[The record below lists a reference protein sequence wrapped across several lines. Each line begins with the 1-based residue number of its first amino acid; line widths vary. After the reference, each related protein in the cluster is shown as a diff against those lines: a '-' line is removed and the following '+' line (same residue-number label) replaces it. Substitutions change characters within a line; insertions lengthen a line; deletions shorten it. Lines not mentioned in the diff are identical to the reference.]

1 MPAFV
6 LPTTDIDESG
16 RSFHFVIEP
25 AWLGEAL
32 TDTGLHV
39 VDDARAGTLDVFAQK
54 TSGQDYVVRSR
65 VKTLVHVPCAR
76 CLDDVP
82 LPIDLDLTTLV
93 HPRGAAPRG
102 PVEDEDLE
110 IDEDSPDVEYYTGEQ
125 IVLDDVVRENIVLE
139 EPMQTLCR
147 PDCPGIEIPAHLR
160 PPADFEPAVDPRLAP
175 LMKLRRDKAQN
186 EE

>member
-16 RSFHFVIEP
+16 RSFHFTIEP
-25 AWLGEAL
+25 AWLREAL

-39 VDDARAGTLDVFAQK
+39 ADDAVAGTLEVFAQK
-54 TSGQDYVVRSR
+54 TSGEDYVVRSR
-65 VKTLVHVPCAR
+65 VKTLVNAPCAR
-76 CLDDVP
+76 CLEDVA
-82 LPIDLDLTTLV
+82 LPVDLELTTLV
-93 HPRGAAPRG
+93 HPKSAAPRNTTD
-102 PVEDEDLE
+102 EEDLD
-110 IDEDSPDVEYYTGEQ
+110 IDEDSPDVEYYSGEL
-125 IVLDDVVRENIVLE
+125 IILDPVIRENVVLE

-147 PDCPGIEIPAHLR
+147 EDCPGIEIPAHLR

-175 LMKLRRDKAQN
+175 LLKLRRDTAQN